1 MFFLKEDTM
10 SNLLKRFI
18 DDESGQGITEYGA
31 VLAFVAI
38 LVALVIALLQG
49 SLKSSISSA
58 FSILAS
64 QMSSLAASAS

>member
-1 MFFLKEDTM
+1 M

-38 LVALVIALLQG
+38 LVALVVSLLSG
-49 SLKSSISSA
+49 TLKNSISEC
-58 FSILAS
+58 FSSLALS
-64 QMSSLAASAS
+64 MSSLVGAQS